1 MIKFV
6 EKIFTVKSIVE
17 DNIGIINEILSHILK
32 LKYKFNYEYDSY
44 KHKND
49 ITNIFFKKLLKQIS
63 KDKTIKSPERII
75 KYYKENSNLDKIR
88 KEIETDFIKNYGF
101 KSKITE
107 KDFNFSISIFESCLI
122 LSNLND
128 IRKYL
133 DEIL

>member
-49 ITNIFFKKLLKQIS
+49 I
-63 KDKTIKSPERII
+63 
-75 KYYKENSNLDKIR
+75 
-88 KEIETDFIKNYGF
+88 
-101 KSKITE
+101 
-107 KDFNFSISIFESCLI
+107 
-122 LSNLND
+122 
-128 IRKYL
+128 RKYL

>member
-1 MIKFV
+1 MNNEV
-6 EKIFTVKSIVE
+6 EKV
-17 DNIGIINEILSHILK
+17 
-32 LKYKFNYEYDSY
+32 
-44 KHKND
+44 
-49 ITNIFFKKLLKQIS
+49 ITAS
-63 KDKTIKSPERII
+63 G
-75 KYYKENSNLDKIR
+75 